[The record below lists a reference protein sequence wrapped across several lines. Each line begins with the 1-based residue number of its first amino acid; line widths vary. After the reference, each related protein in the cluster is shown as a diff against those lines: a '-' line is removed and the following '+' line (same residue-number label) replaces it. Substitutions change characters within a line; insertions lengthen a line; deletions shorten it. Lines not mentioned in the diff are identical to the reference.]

1 MIVFFWSLPRN
12 FAFFKTSIKYNYV
25 SYSRIIF
32 DTNISTHFKA
42 FCKMNFVSPFNS
54 WKVEKAHSF
63 ISNQLIRL
71 ENIKV
76 TKLCKYTAITLAI
89 WENVWF
95 SFIPLSII
103 EPALNLRLFQQFVD
117 YRTFGSKS
125 FYQYISE
132 VRCCFITTSASLL
145 FVYAP
150 YSALNHL
157 TFVLLNSNLSSQFS
171 SWNIKIKALWSGLQ
185 PAGTVLLLSLPNL
198 FLIKHNGFCFH
209 DWYM

>member
-1 MIVFFWSLPRN
+1 MI
-12 FAFFKTSIKYNYV
+12 K
-25 SYSRIIF
+25 IF
-32 DTNISTHFKA
+32 PLILRHCVRWILFHPLIA
-42 FCKMNFVSPFNS
+42 
-54 WKVEKAHSF
+54 EKAHYF

-76 TKLCKYTAITLAI
+76 AKLCKYPVITLAI

-95 SFIPLSII
+95 SFMPLCII

-125 FYQYISE
+125 FYQYTSE
-132 VRCCFITTSASLL
+132 VRCCFITTSVSLL
-145 FVYAP
+145 FIYAP

-157 TFVLLNSNLSSQFS
+157 TFVVLNSNLSSQFS
-171 SWNIKIKALWSGLQ
+171 SWNIKIKELWSGLQ

-198 FLIKHNGFCFH
+198 FLINFNGFWFH
-209 DWYM
+209 VWYM

>member
-1 MIVFFWSLPRN
+1 
-12 FAFFKTSIKYNYV
+12 
-25 SYSRIIF
+25 
-32 DTNISTHFKA
+32 
-42 FCKMNFVSPFNS
+42 MNFVLPFNS
-54 WKVEKAHSF
+54 WKGEKAHSF

-76 TKLCKYTAITLAI
+76 AKLFKYPVITLAI

-95 SFIPLSII
+95 SFMPLSII
-103 EPALNLRLFQQFVD
+103 EPALNLRLFQQFAD
-117 YRTFGSKS
+117 YITFGSKS

-132 VRCCFITTSASLL
+132 VRCCFITSSASLL
-145 FVYAP
+145 FIYAP

-157 TFVLLNSNLSSQFS
+157 TFVVLNSNLSSQFS
-171 SWNIKIKALWSGLQ
+171 SWNIKIKELWSGLQ

-209 DWYM
+209 VWYM